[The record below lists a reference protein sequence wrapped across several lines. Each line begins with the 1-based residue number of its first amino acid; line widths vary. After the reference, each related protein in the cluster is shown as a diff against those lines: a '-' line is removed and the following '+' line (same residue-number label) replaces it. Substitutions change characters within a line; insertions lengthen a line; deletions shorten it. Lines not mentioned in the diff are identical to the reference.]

1 MNRNFKFKAADKPD
15 PVYFEQIFAEKPGGG
30 ILANPEFDVLKST
43 AVGKN
48 AEGKIVPIKAYR
60 LVEAADA
67 DATSIKIA
75 KGSGVKE
82 GDILATGRIGVAC
95 TKVDTETSEDY
106 DVVTVTLGVAIDAGK
121 VLYQSKVASVDVDPD
136 KGIEEAVDA
145 EPFVKPLYIL
155 GTFVPAN
162 EGDFEVRLINGAN
175 LRKETANVAD
185 EVVALMKSIDLV

>member
-30 ILANPEFDVLKST
+30 ILANPDFDVLKST

-48 AEGKIVPIKAYR
+48 AEGKLVPIKAYR

-82 GDILATGRIGVAC
+82 GHSRHRQNRCSLHQGGHRD
-95 TKVDTETSEDY
+95 
-106 DVVTVTLGVAIDAGK
+106 
-121 VLYQSKVASVDVDPD
+121 
-136 KGIEEAVDA
+136 
-145 EPFVKPLYIL
+145 
-155 GTFVPAN
+155 
-162 EGDFEVRLINGAN
+162 
-175 LRKETANVAD
+175 LRG
-185 EVVALMKSIDLV
+185 L